1 MKNTTFILG
10 AFIAWIVLT
19 GNVGTIIHMFNLAW
33 NVKIPFFGTIGNNNV
48 MKVAGPPT
56 APVSS
61 TNPSQGALS
70 EYNSLKNS
78 SQPFTTP
85 FTTSA
90 GG

>member
-1 MKNTTFILG
+1 MKNSTFILS

-33 NVKIPFFGTIGNNNV
+33 NVKIPFFGTIGNTNTMNV
-48 MKVAGPPT
+48 IGPAT

-61 TNPSQGALS
+61 TNPTQGALS
-70 EYNSLKNS
+70 EYNSLNNT

-85 FTTSA
+85 FTS
-90 GG
+90 GGGG